1 MSPLE
6 LVQNG
11 GFETGDFTDWTLSG
25 DTSATAVSGIV
36 TINGTTTIDPHS
48 GNYMA
53 LLGTS
58 GSVGF
63 LSQTLSTSAGQPYL
77 VSCWL
82 NSPDGQ
88 TPNEFRVSWNGNLVL
103 HLVNMPAFPGTGWT
117 NLQFIATATGG
128 SSVLQFGFRDDPS
141 YLALDDVSVMPVPV
155 PSVQM
160 AATTGSTIGFTWNAM
175 TGLVYQVQYK
185 TNLAQTGWI
194 NLGGAI
200 PGTNSTLRTSDAIGI
215 DPQRFYRLSIL
226 P

>member
-58 GSVGF
+58 GSLGF
-63 LSQTLSTSAGQPYL
+63 LSQTLSTSASQPYL

-88 TPNEFRVSWNGNLVL
+88 TPNEFRVRWNGNLL
-103 HLVNMPAFPGTGWT
+103 LDLVNMPAVSGSGWT
-117 NLQFIATATGG
+117 NLEFIVTATGS

-160 AATTGSTIGFTWNAM
+160 AAKIGSTIGFTWNAM

-200 PGTNSTLRTSDAIGI
+200 PGTNSTLRTSDAIGT